1 MVAYTSSAEEVVPP
15 ALSAPAKRRSL
26 AAEATQDR
34 PETATAEPSLW
45 AVILRWL
52 IWGPAAVIVVSAC
65 AIVGGLAF
73 FMLPLAGVLY
83 AFVALIAWLGPG
95 DS

>member
-1 MVAYTSSAEEVVPP
+1 MVVYTSSAAEVVPS
-15 ALSAPAKRRSL
+15 ALPAPAKRRSV

-34 PETATAEPSLW
+34 PEAATAEPSLW

-52 IWGPAAVIVVSAC
+52 IWGPAAVIVVSSC
-65 AIVGGLAF
+65 SVVGGLAF
-73 FMLPLAGVLY
+73 FMLPLLGVLY
-83 AFVALIAWLGPG
+83 AFVALIAWLGPS